1 MRQLPVDRS
10 DYGIIAARPTWTS
23 RLDFLLSRI
32 LVSLDLETTGLDSYR
47 DAIIE
52 IGAVKFRGDEVL
64 DTFAT
69 FINPGRA
76 IPPKIT
82 DLTGITDRDVAN
94 APRLFDVLPRLTSF
108 VRDLP
113 VIAHNVSFDLGFLQK
128 QRVLLDN
135 LGIDT
140 FELAGMLIPHA
151 GRYNLGSLAKEV
163 GITLPATHR
172 ALDDARVAQAL
183 YMKMFE
189 RACDIPIKI
198 LEEIVRHAQ
207 KVDWPPYIFFADAL
221 KAASRGAFSA
231 GSIGAQLKAKGL
243 APKGQAPIFKPKTA
257 EKPLR
262 PNEET
267 QPIDTS
273 AIAALLENDGAFEQ
287 TFPHFEHRPQQV
299 QMLRAVS
306 DAFNEGQ
313 HLLVEAGTGTG
324 KSIAYLLPAI
334 HWAVQ
339 NSRRVLVSTNT
350 INLQEQLAAKDIPD
364 LQKILPF
371 EFRAAVLKGRS
382 HYLCP
387 SRLQT
392 MRRQGPANADE
403 LRVLTKVLLWLPSTV
418 NGDGDELFIPS
429 PAERAVWTRLSADSE
444 GCTAERCAAT
454 DCFFHRARQE
464 AEAAHVLIVNHA
476 LLLADVAVENRALPE
491 YDYLVIDEA
500 HHLEDA
506 ATDQLSFSISRT
518 QLKRLLQEIGRLDRN
533 KTDGLLADVVGRIRA
548 STPQQV
554 ADKVDEFA
562 IKIADGVDRAGVFA
576 ENLFDQLIDFARQN
590 VEGRSDYAQ
599 RVRITSGLR
608 TQPAWSNIEIAWDNL
623 DAPLLAVADGLA
635 RLNGALR
642 DMVEY
647 DIPDYDEVT
656 ARVGAYARSLD
667 ETRRNMKAILTE
679 PQSTGIYWIEVEENR
694 SGRGGERTLLS
705 INSAPLHVG
714 PLIQKYLWNTKKS
727 IVLTSA
733 TLRTAKT
740 FNFVRSRL
748 SAEDMDDLA
757 VGSPFDYKSSTLLY
771 LVTDIPEPGQP
782 GFQQSLDK
790 GLIALITAMQGR
802 TMALFTSYASLKATS
817 KGITPAL
824 TQADIFVYEQGD
836 GSSRRQLMENF
847 KNAERAVLLGTRSF
861 WEGVDVPGEALSCLA
876 LTRLPF
882 AVPTDPIFAA
892 RSETFGE
899 MAFMDYSVPD
909 AILKFRQGFGR
920 LIRTKNDRGVVA
932 VFDKRLL
939 TKQYGQQFLQS
950 LPDCTV
956 RRGPHA
962 ELARAAAAWM
972 NP

>member
-1 MRQLPVDRS
+1 
-10 DYGIIAARPTWTS
+10 
-23 RLDFLLSRI
+23 LDFLLSRI
-32 LVSLDLETTGLDSYR
+32 IVSLDLETTGLDPQR

-52 IGAVKFRGDEVL
+52 IGAVKFRGDEIL
-64 DTFAT
+64 DTFST
-69 FINPGRA
+69 LINPGRP
-76 IPPKIT
+76 ISSKIT
-82 DLTGITDRDVAN
+82 ELTGIADRDVAD
-94 APRLFDVLPRLTSF
+94 APRLFDVLPRLASF

-113 VIAHNVSFDLGFLQK
+113 VIAHNVNFDLGFLQR
-128 QRVLLDN
+128 QRALLDN

-140 FELAGMLIPHA
+140 FELASMLIPHA
-151 GRYNLGSLAKEV
+151 ERYNLGALAREV

-172 ALDDARVAQAL
+172 ALDDAKVAHAL
-183 YMKMFE
+183 YQKMFE
-189 RACDIPIKI
+189 RACDIPVKI
-198 LEEIVRHAQ
+198 LDEIVKHAQ
-207 KVDWPPYIFFADAL
+207 KIDWPPAIFFADAL
-221 KAASRGAFSA
+221 KASSRGAFSA

-243 APKGQAPIFKPKTA
+243 APKGQAPIFKPKSA
-257 EKPLR
+257 GKPLQ
-262 PNEET
+262 PAEEVE
-267 QPIDTS
+267 PLDTDTL
-273 AIAALLENDGAFEQ
+273 AALLENDGAFEQ

-299 QMLRAVS
+299 KMLRAVAE
-306 DAFNEGQ
+306 AFNTEQ

-339 NSRRVLVSTNT
+339 NGRRVVVSTNT
-350 INLQEQLAAKDIPD
+350 INLQEQLAAKDVPD

-387 SRLQT
+387 SRLQL

-403 LRVLTKVLLWLPSTV
+403 LRVLVKVLLWLPSTV
-418 NGDGDELFIPS
+418 NGDGDELFIPNA
-429 PAERAVWTRLSADSE
+429 AERTVWTRLSADSE
-444 GCTAERCAAT
+444 SCTSERCAAN
-454 DCFFHRARQE
+454 DCFFHRARQA

-491 YDYLVIDEA
+491 YGYLIVDEA
-500 HHLEDA
+500 HHLENA
-506 ATDQLSFSISRT
+506 ATDQLSFSISRA
-518 QLKRLLQEIGRLDRN
+518 QLKRLLQEIGRLDRS

-548 STPQQV
+548 GTPQQV

-576 ENLFDQLIDFARQN
+576 EDLFDQLIDFARQN

-599 RVRITSGLR
+599 RVRVTQGLR
-608 TQPAWSNIEIAWDNL
+608 TQPAWSNIEIAWENL
-623 DAPLLAVADGLA
+623 SAPLLAVADGLA

-647 DIPDYDEVT
+647 DIPDYEEVT
-656 ARVGAYARSLD
+656 ARVGSYARSLD

-679 PQSTGIYWIEVEENR
+679 PQSTDVYWIEIEENR
-694 SGRGGERTLLS
+694 SGRGGERTLLN
-705 INSAPLHVG
+705 IHSAPLHVG
-714 PLIQKYLWNTKKS
+714 PLIQKHLWNAKQS

-733 TLRTAKT
+733 TLQTAQS
-740 FNFVRSRL
+740 FNFLRSRL
-748 SAEDMDDLA
+748 SAEDMDELS
-757 VGSPFDYKSSTLLY
+757 VGSPFDYKNSTLVY
-771 LVTDIPEPGQP
+771 LVTDVPEPGQP
-782 GFQQSLDK
+782 GFQQALDK
-790 GLIALITAMQGR
+790 GLIALTTAMQGR
-802 TMALFTSYASLKATS
+802 TLALFTSYASLKATS

-824 TQADIFVYEQGD
+824 NQADILVYEQGD

-861 WEGVDVPGEALSCLA
+861 WEGVDIPGDALSCLA
-876 LTRLPF
+876 IARLPF

-892 RSETFGE
+892 RSETFDE
-899 MAFMDYSVPD
+899 PFLQYSVPD

-950 LPDCTV
+950 LPDCAV
-956 RRGPHA
+956 RRGPYS
-962 ELARAAAAWM
+962 ELAKAAAAWM
-972 NP
+972 KLS

>member
-1 MRQLPVDRS
+1 M
-10 DYGIIAARPTWTS
+10 
-23 RLDFLLSRI
+23 SRI
-32 LVSLDLETTGLDSYR
+32 LVSLDLETTGLDLYR

-64 DTFAT
+64 DTFVT
-69 FINPGRA
+69 YINPGRA

-82 DLTGITDRDVAN
+82 DLTGIADRDVAN

-140 FELAGMLIPHA
+140 FELASMMIPHA
-151 GRYNLGSLAKEV
+151 GRYNLGSLAREV

-189 RACDIPIKI
+189 RACDIPVKI
-198 LEEIVRHAQ
+198 LEEIVKHAQ
-207 KVDWPPYIFFADAL
+207 KIDWPPYIFFADAL
-221 KAASRGAFSA
+221 KASSRGAFSA

-243 APKGQAPIFKPKTA
+243 APKGQGPIFKPKTI

-262 PNEET
+262 PQEEIE
-267 QPIDTS
+267 PLDTA

-306 DAFNEGQ
+306 DAFNEDQ

-339 NSRRVLVSTNT
+339 NGRRVLISTNT
-350 INLQEQLAAKDIPD
+350 INLQEQLAEKDVPD

-387 SRLQT
+387 SRLQM

-418 NGDGDELFIPS
+418 NGDGDELFIPNA
-429 PAERAVWTRLSADSE
+429 AERAVWSRLSAESE
-444 GCTAERCAAT
+444 GCTSEKCAAA

-476 LLLADVAVENRALPE
+476 LLLADVAVANRALPE
-491 YDYLVIDEA
+491 YDYLIIDEA

-506 ATDQLSFSISRT
+506 ATDQLSFSIGRA
-518 QLKRLLQEIGRLDRN
+518 QLKRFLQEIGRLDRN
-533 KTDGLLADVVGRIRA
+533 KTDGMLADVVGRIRA
-548 STPQQV
+548 STPQEV

-576 ENLFDQLIDFARQN
+576 EDLFDQLIDFARQN
-590 VEGRSDYAQ
+590 VEGKSDYAQ

-608 TQPAWSNIEIAWDNL
+608 TQPAWSNIEIAWENL
-623 DAPLLAVADGLA
+623 GAPLLAVADGLA

-642 DMVEY
+642 DMAEY

-656 ARVGAYARSLD
+656 ARVGSYARSLD

-679 PQSTGIYWIEVEENR
+679 PQATDIYWIEFEENR
-694 SGRGGERTLLS
+694 SGRGADRTLLN
-705 INSAPLHVG
+705 INSAPLHIG
-714 PLIQKYLWNTKKS
+714 PLIQKHLWQAKKS
-727 IVLTSA
+727 VVLTSA

-748 SAEDMDDLA
+748 SAEDMNELA
-757 VGSPFDYKSSTLLY
+757 VGSPFDYKASTLLY

-782 GFQQSLDK
+782 GFQQTLDK
-790 GLIALITAMQGR
+790 GLISLTTAMEGR
-802 TMALFTSYASLKATS
+802 TMVLFTSYASLKATS

-899 MAFMDYSVPD
+899 TAFMDYSVPD

-956 RRGPHA
+956 RRGPYA
-962 ELARAAAAWM
+962 ELAKAAAAWM
-972 NP
+972 KLD